1 MATGWLIF
9 IAIVMIVVVLF
20 QVTRTLDLVGQ
31 IRGGERTTVEMTKL
45 HSILGMIFMILGM
58 IGFFWSFGHYHDRMV
73 DHHSSDN
80 GRTIHRMFV
89 ITLWVTGIVFVITNV
104 LLFVFVY
111 LYRNRPG
118 NKAVHFAHSNKLE
131 FIWTVIPTI
140 VLTGLVV
147 FGLQAWTDIM
157 GAPKEDAITIE
168 MTGQQFFWTSRY
180 TGPDG
185 KLGPRDNDLICAD
198 NPLGIVTREW
208 IEHRKITLK
217 GSEKLNQK
225 GEIVKL
231 QEREKEINDLLAG
244 YYDVVKNSPN
254 KYRVAAT
261 QDTIADLE
269 KELKKI
275 PSKIDIREKAY
286 SRITTKYTEA
296 YIAAHA
302 DEFTWGYDDPMPS
315 ELHVPV
321 NNQVYVKITALDVL
335 HNFYVPHMDV
345 KMDAVPGMPTS
356 FKFTPLVTTADKRQE
371 LSENEAWQ
379 AIKEGDDVPRWTKFN
394 YEIACAELC
403 GTGHSAMKYTLV
415 VDTPEDYE
423 KWMAAQPSKWS
434 QVYSTLLL
442 ENGVSKYAPKIAA
455 PVTDTVVVANASTGI
470 VDTVTIGK

>member
-31 IRGGERTTVEMTKL
+31 LRGGERTTVEMTRF
-45 HSILGMIFMILGM
+45 HAILGVIFMVLGM
-58 IGFFWSFGHYHDRMV
+58 IGFFWSFGHYSDRMV

-80 GRTIHRMFV
+80 GQMIHKMFV
-89 ITLWVTGIVFVITNV
+89 ITLWVTGIIFVITNV
-104 LLFVFVY
+104 LLFIFPW

-118 NKAVHFAHSNKLE
+118 NQAVHFAHSNKLE
-131 FIWTVIPTI
+131 FIWTIIPTV

-157 GAPKEDAITIE
+157 GAPEEDAITIE
-168 MTGQQFFWTSRY
+168 VTGQQFFWSSRY

-208 IEHRKITLK
+208 IEHRKVTLK
-217 GSEKLNQK
+217 GSAKLNEK

-231 QEREKEINDLLAG
+231 QEREKEINELLLG
-244 YYDVVKNSPN
+244 YYDVVNNSAN
-254 KYRVAAT
+254 KYRVTAT

-269 KELKKI
+269 KELNRIPGKI
-275 PSKIDIREKAY
+275 EIREKAY
-286 SRITTKYTEA
+286 DRIVKKYTEA

-315 ELHVPV
+315 EIHVPV
-321 NNQVYVKITALDVL
+321 NRQAYIKITALDVL
-335 HNFYVPHMDV
+335 HNFYIPHMDV

-356 FKFTPLVTTADKRQE
+356 FTFTPLVTSADKRLE
-371 LSENEAWQ
+371 LKENPEWDLVE
-379 AIKEGDDVPRWTKFN
+379 EGDSKARWEKFN

-403 GTGHSAMKYTLV
+403 GTGHSSMKYTLV

-434 QVYSTLLL
+434 QVYTTLKL
-442 ENGVSKYAPKIAA
+442 ENGVSEFAPKIAA
-455 PVTDTVVVANASTGI
+455 PVATDTVLVANAT
-470 VDTVTIGK
+470 DTLVVVKK